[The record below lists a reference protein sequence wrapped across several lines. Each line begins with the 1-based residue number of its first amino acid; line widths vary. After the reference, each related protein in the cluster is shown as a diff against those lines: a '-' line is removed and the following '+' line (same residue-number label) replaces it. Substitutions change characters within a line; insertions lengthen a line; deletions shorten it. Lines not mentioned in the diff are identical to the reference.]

1 MVVGESLR
9 IVVVVVVGIRTSDVV
24 CDDEVDIQPTYL
36 DF

>member
-9 IVVVVVVGIRTSDVV
+9 IVVVGIRTSDVV